1 MNSCT
6 PPDDVVVGEV
16 FTKAPKKAKEKRK
29 EIIAMKN
36 LQAEMEQGQL
46 VGQPGEV
53 VEAILLFLQ
62 LRDLANL
69 SLTCR
74 HLHALVFDN
83 RFPSPFHENKCTQTT
98 E

>member
-1 MNSCT
+1 MQQ
-6 PPDDVVVGEV
+6 E
-16 FTKAPKKAKEKRK
+16 
-29 EIIAMKN
+29 
-36 LQAEMEQGQL
+36 QL

-74 HLHALVFDN
+74 HLHALAFDN
-83 RFPSPFHENKCTQTT
+83 RFKPLLPLTQRR
-98 E
+98 